1 MAQKLFVTNN
11 SDRGAG
17 SFRAALEASQNGTGD
32 FEIIFRGGNN
42 ANTNSLGT
50 GEFTISLLTPL
61 PNIWRNN
68 VNINTTDTRQVLLV
82 PASVNAASASAGPMR
97 RTSVNGIDPN
107 TNGSLLYVGD
117 VNNLNSRSS
126 NTPPNVILEGI
137 SFSSNIARG
146 DNGDRGGGGG
156 GGAPAGAIT
165 LVSGN
170 LTIRDSI
177 FQRLRSIGGAGA
189 PSAREGQEG
198 DAGRRRYAPD
208 SVNWRNDV
216 LVGGNNGRSGENG
229 GRGGATAFH
238 RRINNAGVLEDQFN
252 RRPHGGLAG
261 LGGFR
266 NSHWNLPAAG
276 EGRAWGQPGLN
287 GGSTTIFG
295 MGGGG
300 GGGGG
305 RGGFHTPRERW
316 GPFNMWVRDAER
328 RRRTGGAGGIGGSS
342 GPHGGGGG
350 TGHNGWRPP
359 EGRHGELWG
368 PDSNRRVVLLDNNAY
383 FPAARTRSDGG
394 NGIGIGQAIGI
405 LGDRDRF
412 GQNARLN
419 LENVDFIGVPGRL
432 ISARDSNRNVV
443 QISNVR
449 FGENRNQLRRLNLN
463 NRAQGPNRPMQNF
476 RGNSDENVAPLQTG
490 VSSPRVPNILDVS
503 NINLVASHGI
513 ADQFVIGFEN
523 ASSFA
528 GLLSDA
534 SDPNN
539 QFNQLWRAIVPDR
552 EEEILAEF
560 QAETNSVFSDVAGQH
575 VRDIGISVTSNL
587 IGEAIT
593 STLAQTA
600 LAGATGPAL
609 AGFGLLNSFLGD
621 LSAARANRAMLAR
634 RKEQALAENRQTQK
648 ELFAT
653 LESQSESFVGSV
665 DLSRQRSIVEIHDFT
680 LGEDTV
686 ILPNTAGS
694 IDPNI
699 VQSQNGNGPISIEFR
714 FSNQAN
720 DPNHFLTL
728 HLSDQSL
735 NEFVRARAQEN
746 VNLLFLTHEDEF
758 GRRIISTRGRNP
770 LIVDRPSYSGL
781 VGGHLYIVDRKSQR
795 RPDSE
800 RFDIQL
806 STSSDTIYGTSG
818 FEEIRANAG
827 NDLVFPTAARDKNV
841 DLQER
846 DLVFGGDGD
855 DIVSYAVDGVELN
868 FRSEKVPDDESIIKV
883 YEKDNEIGVL
893 RGFESFHAFGASD
906 IDLSK
911 VTEYNRNFSDSY
923 TIVTGLGGSLI
934 GSDWND
940 NFMISCDNKFNENV
954 AVALQS
960 LTTIK
965 GGAGDDYLYVDLKNS
980 SGNYA
985 IQKAGNGEINV
996 IYNGSTIIRA
1006 SGIKAID
1013 VETSDGVVNFET
1025 AFLAEN
1031 FSFKNDQYLK
1041 LVGTEQTDDIG
1052 GGGFSDDID
1061 GLGGDDTILA
1071 GSGDDDIDG
1080 GGGGDLLFPGLGDDR
1095 VNLGTGDS
1103 DRVILKGGN
1112 DTLINFD
1119 TSDDSLALLGTSALV
1134 IGTEAEMTDDTN
1146 VILGESVIQ
1155 YKNNLGWNSVRFEDP
1170 MVDTS
1175 SVALLDGED
1184 ALKIYNNV

>member
-1 MAQKLFVTNN
+1 MVQRLFVTNN
-11 SDRGAG
+11 RDSGAG

-32 FEIIFRGGNN
+32 FEIIFRGVNN

-82 PASVNAASASAGPMR
+82 PATVNAASSSAGPMR
-97 RTSVNGIDPN
+97 RTTVNGIDPN

-126 NTPPNVILEGI
+126 NTPPNVIIEGI

-146 DNGDRGGGGG
+146 DSGDRGGGGG

-189 PSAREGQEG
+189 PSAAEGQEFN
-198 DAGRRRYAPD
+198 AGRRRHRAD
-208 SVNWRNDV
+208 ATNWRNDT
-216 LVGGNNGRSGENG
+216 LINGNNGRSGENG

-252 RRPHGGLAG
+252 FRPHGGLGG

-276 EGRAWGQPGLN
+276 EGRAWGQPGSN
-287 GGSTTIFG
+287 GGSTSIFG

-305 RGGFHTPRERW
+305 RGGFHTPSRHIAWIRVDAD
-316 GPFNMWVRDAER
+316 PIRRD
-328 RRRTGGAGGIGGSS
+328 GGAGGFGGSS
-342 GPHGGGGG
+342 GPHGGAGG
-350 TGHNGWRPP
+350 TGRNGWKFPQV
-359 EGRHGELWG
+359 GRRGERWG
-368 PDSNRRVVLLDNNAY
+368 PDPSGRVILQDRNAY
-383 FPAARTRSDGG
+383 FPASRTYSDGG

-405 LGDRDRF
+405 LGDRDRN

-449 FGENRNQLRRLNLN
+449 FGKNRHRLRRLKLN
-463 NRAQGPNRPMQNF
+463 NRRQGPNRPMQDF

-503 NINLVASHGI
+503 NTNLVATHGI

-609 AGFGLLNSFLGD
+609 AGFGLMNSFLGD

-686 ILPNTAGS
+686 ILPNTPGS

-699 VQSQNGNGPISIEFR
+699 VQSQSGNGPISIEFR
-714 FSNQAN
+714 FSDQAN
-720 DPNHFLTL
+720 NPNHFLTL
-728 HLSDQSL
+728 HLSDESL

-806 STSSDTIYGTSG
+806 SKSSDTIYGTSG
-818 FEEIRANAG
+818 FEEIRTNAG
-827 NDLVFPTAARDKNV
+827 NDLVFPTAARDKNR

-868 FRSEKVPDDESIIKV
+868 FRSEKVSDNESKINV
-883 YEKDNEIGVL
+883 YEKGKKIGVL
-893 RGFESFHAFGASD
+893 RDFESFHAFGASD

-911 VTEYNRNFSDSY
+911 ATEYNRNFSDSY
-923 TIVTGLGGSLI
+923 TIVTGLGGNLI

-940 NFMISCDNKFNENV
+940 NFMISCDDKFNENA

-960 LTTIK
+960 LTTIE
-965 GGAGDDYLYVDLKNS
+965 GGAGDDYLYVDLRNS
-980 SGNYA
+980 SGDYA

-996 IYNGSTIIRA
+996 IYNDTIIISA

-1025 AFLAEN
+1025 AFLAES

-1041 LVGTEQTDDIG
+1041 LVGTEQADTIG
-1052 GGGFSDDID
+1052 GGAYNDNIHGY
-1061 GLGGDDTILA
+1061 GGDDTIRA
-1071 GSGDDDIDG
+1071 GSDDDYLSG
-1080 GGGGDLLFPGLGDDR
+1080 GGGGDTFFPGLGDDL
-1095 VNLGTGDS
+1095 VDLGTGDS
-1103 DRVILKGGN
+1103 DRVVLEGGN

-1119 TSDDSLALLGTSALV
+1119 TKDDSLALLGTSPLV

-1155 YKNNLGWNSVRFEDP
+1155 YKNNFGWNLVKFEGP

-1175 SVALLDGED
+1175 YVDLSDGGD
-1184 ALKIYNNV
+1184 ALNIYNNV